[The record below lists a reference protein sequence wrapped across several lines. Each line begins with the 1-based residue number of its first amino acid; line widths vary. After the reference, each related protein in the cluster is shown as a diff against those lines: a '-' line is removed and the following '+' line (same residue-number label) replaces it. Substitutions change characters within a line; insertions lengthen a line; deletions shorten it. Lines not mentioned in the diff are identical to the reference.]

1 MNARQFRA
9 PEHLRTFAQF
19 RWLGWVMLM
28 MFVLIQTATGTP
40 TRSEGPGQ
48 QNSRLLEADADF
60 NPQTHEVTVKA
71 KAPESVWDATT
82 DIGHRSF
89 VVYEDGIRQ
98 TLEDVDVAHTPLSL
112 GVLLEN
118 GGRYRTLN
126 ESLAD
131 NVSRATRDLLQ
142 AIGPDD
148 KVTMWTYSDSVRSLD
163 TPSTRVSAL
172 QPAYL
177 NLPVPPPSESNFY
190 DAVLATLPQVE
201 QMPGRKALVIVS
213 SGLDS
218 FSKAGFPEVMQVA
231 RESGVPICVLD
242 IGPLLRSNLLVDS
255 PSAQS
260 PYSRMKWQ
268 QASSQLSR
276 LAKVS
281 GCRATTPDSSLEFPA
296 AYDALLAN
304 LRLQYVIRYR
314 STALDLPGTRHVE
327 VAWLDHPGRQTRLTQ
342 STRMTA
348 GGGEFAHAQ
357 YKLDAPAE
365 FATTLPTDWLLF
377 GGTSWSAIR
386 IPLKAPDE
394 TQPHN
399 SNSAWESATT
409 LNESATQG
417 PWFMCARL
425 SCLD

>member
-1 MNARQFRA
+1 MNARQFRT

-40 TRSEGPGQ
+40 TRSEGRGQ

-60 NPQTHEVTVKA
+60 NPQTHEVTVTA
-71 KAPESVWDATT
+71 NPPESVWDATT
-82 DIGHRSF
+82 DIDHRSF

-98 TLEDVDVAHTPLSL
+98 TLEDVDVTHTPLSL

-118 GGRYRTLN
+118 GGRYQTLN

-163 TPSTRVSAL
+163 TPATRVAAL
-172 QPAYL
+172 QPAYPS
-177 NLPVPPPSESNFY
+177 LPVPPPSESNFY
-190 DAVLATLPQVE
+190 DAVLATLPQVGH
-201 QMPGRKALVIVS
+201 MPGRKALVIVS

-218 FSKAGFPEVMQVA
+218 FSKAGFPEVMQAA

-242 IGPLLRSNLLVDS
+242 IGPLLRSSLLVGD
-255 PSAQS
+255 PNGQS

-276 LAKVS
+276 LAKAS
-281 GCRATTPDSSLEFPA
+281 GCRATSPDSSLEFPA

-314 STALDLPGTRHVE
+314 SNVLDLPGTRHVE
-327 VAWLDHPGRQTRLTQ
+327 VAWLPHAGEQAQWTQ
-342 STRMTA
+342 SKKKTP
-348 GGGEFAHAQ
+348 GGREFAHAQ
-357 YKLDAPAE
+357 YK
-365 FATTLPTDWLLF
+365 
-377 GGTSWSAIR
+377 
-386 IPLKAPDE
+386 
-394 TQPHN
+394 
-399 SNSAWESATT
+399 
-409 LNESATQG
+409 
-417 PWFMCARL
+417 
-425 SCLD
+425 